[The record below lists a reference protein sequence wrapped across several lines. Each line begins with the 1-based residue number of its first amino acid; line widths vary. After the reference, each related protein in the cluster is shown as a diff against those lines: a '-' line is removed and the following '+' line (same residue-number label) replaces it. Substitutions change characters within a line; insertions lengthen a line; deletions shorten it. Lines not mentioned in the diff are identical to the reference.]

1 VQTEMV
7 REQVD
12 AFLKQQVWEAKHQV
26 EEAQAAHH
34 ILLGCLQRVKHEPR
48 RMGKFKKEST
58 FGGWA
63 RARASPPSNKASP
76 EPKKPCIEAT
86 VGDAC
91 KRGKIE
97 ELYQENMQLK
107 AALAASRADAA
118 AATRKADTLQAKV
131 DKLLQENGQLLFQA
145 TESQKESDELML
157 SAASKERLLMTK
169 LKEKQQQIGHMQLER
184 MELRRSLAQRGD
196 ANAVIR
202 CLNDLQSEYDKLVR
216 EHAQLQ
222 QAPRL
227 PFAKFSAEATCA
239 EPLVLG
245 IEAEEEAARG
255 DVTEDYAKT
264 LADTGCHQAFHV
276 GRVRIPVDA
285 GSVPVCAK
293 VTVANNGDSPW
304 PETVVATLVSGDA
317 FGCPLVALGSAQ
329 PGEHLDLS
337 LDLLVPEA
345 TEPGVASSMWAL
357 VNAATGRP
365 LGPLLIFEAASDG
378 VWTEA

>member
-1 VQTEMV
+1 MREQVDSFLKAQVCEAKRQVEEAQAAQNVLQGCLRRHPTGRVKVRSSRALLREIERAALDATSVEVPKTVPSGRSVLVNFEVQAQLMREQVDSFLKQQVSEAKRQVEEAHAAHRVLQGCLQRHPRARGKVRSSRILLREIERAAIEAGSVGFPETRPTGTSVLVGLQVQTEMV

-196 ANAVIR
+196 
-202 CLNDLQSEYDKLVR
+202 
-216 EHAQLQ
+216 
-222 QAPRL
+222 
-227 PFAKFSAEATCA
+227 
-239 EPLVLG
+239 
-245 IEAEEEAARG
+245 
-255 DVTEDYAKT
+255 
-264 LADTGCHQAFHV
+264 
-276 GRVRIPVDA
+276 
-285 GSVPVCAK
+285 
-293 VTVANNGDSPW
+293 
-304 PETVVATLVSGDA
+304 
-317 FGCPLVALGSAQ
+317 
-329 PGEHLDLS
+329 
-337 LDLLVPEA
+337 
-345 TEPGVASSMWAL
+345 
-357 VNAATGRP
+357 
-365 LGPLLIFEAASDG
+365 
-378 VWTEA
+378 